1 MLSFNTRLHRIA
13 PKFHGT
19 KISSNVPNCSIID
32 FREVVADGTHE
43 KATLTNIH
51 EKNFRDYWVN
61 HEITK
66 IFYHENWRYTVCA
79 RVYVISFPCA
89 PPGPS
94 HLVDVFEL
102 VGDLREWKILGLR
115 LGLPFPTLE
124 KIECDKRGVDNC
136 KMAMLH
142 EWLAK
147 GGASRQTLASALR
160 RMGKSRLADRVLTDN
175 VAATDLRVPPPC
187 TATYTPTE
195 EPLGKINGGNLQWYC
210 VAMLKLGTA
219 SRV

>member
-1 MLSFNTRLHRIA
+1 MC
-13 PKFHGT
+13 K
-19 KISSNVPNCSIID
+19 C
-32 FREVVADGTHE
+32 
-43 KATLTNIH
+43 
-51 EKNFRDYWVN
+51 
-61 HEITK
+61 
-66 IFYHENWRYTVCA
+66 VC
-79 RVYVISFPCA
+79 VICLPCA
-89 PPGPS
+89 PSGPS

-160 RMGKSRLADRVLTDN
+160 RMGKSRLADRVLTGN
-175 VAATDLRVPPPC
+175 VAATDPPSPH

-195 EPLGKINGGNLQWYC
+195 EPLGKIKGGNLQWYC
-210 VAMLKLGTA
+210 VAMLKLGTV
-219 SRV
+219 SSV